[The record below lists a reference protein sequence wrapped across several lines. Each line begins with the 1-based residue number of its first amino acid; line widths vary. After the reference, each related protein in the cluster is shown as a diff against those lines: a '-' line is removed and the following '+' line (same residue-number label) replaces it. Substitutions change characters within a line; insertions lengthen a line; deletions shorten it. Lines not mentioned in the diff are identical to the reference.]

1 VQFCAEAFVQ
11 QDWGAVVS
19 LSYSG
24 GAAQYGPRVRQWWSE
39 PVDYAAQVAYF
50 AKRSMSQAIKVAIG
64 LGNGMNA
71 AMPLVLLLPAIAGDK
86 PAARIATVVFA
97 VMMFFWAWQWCLRP
111 WPSRRMSLGFIVSC
125 DIGIAMVALQ
135 DPNWLTGFWGF
146 NAFAQISVYLL
157 FFDGPKVFAVHGAWI
172 LATAAAFAVQIS
184 ADAHVGA
191 TVMVARLLAIVV
203 PAVAAT
209 MGIQLGIW
217 DLRNDANYSL
227 ADPLTG
233 LLNRR
238 GLHLHFGDLLRDSTA
253 LASEVAVLVADLD
266 RFKQINDTFG
276 HSVGDEVLI
285 RTAQRISAAV
295 RGSALVARTGG
306 EEFVIVDLT
315 DPGGAEYIA
324 ECVRSAIAAP
334 AAHPVTASIGLSCS
348 ACADFVALG
357 SDPAVHLDAIIARA
371 DHALFIAK
379 RRGGNATIN
388 MSPADDL

>member
-1 VQFCAEAFVQ
+1 M
-11 QDWGAVVS
+11 VS

-24 GAAQYGPRVRQWWSE
+24 GVAQYGPRVRQWWSE

-71 AMPLVLLLPAIAGDK
+71 ATPLVLLLPAIAADK

-111 WPSRRMSLGFIVSC
+111 WPSRRMSIGFIVSC
-125 DIGIAMVALQ
+125 DIGIAVVALQ
-135 DPNWLTGFWGF
+135 EPNWLTGFWGF
-146 NAFAQISVYLL
+146 NAFAQISVYVL
-157 FFDGPKVFAVHGAWI
+157 FFDGPKLFAVHGAWI
-172 LATAAAFAVQIS
+172 LVTAAAFAVRVS
-184 ADAHVGA
+184 ADAHVSA
-191 TVMVARLLAIVV
+191 AVMVARLLAIVV

-238 GLHLHFGDLLRDSTA
+238 GLHLQFGNLLRDSTA

-276 HSVGDEVLI
+276 HGVGDEVLI
-285 RTAQRISAAV
+285 RTAQRINAAV

-315 DPGGAEYIA
+315 DPGGAEHIA
-324 ECVRSAIAAP
+324 ERVRSAIAAP
-334 AAHPVTASIGLSCS
+334 AAQPVTASIGLSCS
-348 ACADFVALG
+348 ARADFVALG
-357 SDPAVHLDAIIARA
+357 SDPTVHLDAIIARA
-371 DHALFIAK
+371 DHALFVAK

>member
-1 VQFCAEAFVQ
+1 M
-11 QDWGAVVS
+11 VS

-24 GAAQYGPRVRQWWSE
+24 GVAQYGPRVRQWWSE

-71 AMPLVLLLPAIAGDK
+71 AIPLVLLLPTLAADR

-97 VMMFFWAWQWCLRP
+97 VMMCFWAWQWCLRP
-111 WPSRRMSLGFIVSC
+111 WPSRGMSIGFIVSC
-125 DIGIAMVALQ
+125 DIGIAVVALQ

-157 FFDGPKVFAVHGAWI
+157 FFDGPKLFAVHGAWI
-172 LATAAAFAVQIS
+172 LATATAFAVRIS

-191 TVMVARLLAIVV
+191 AVMISRLLAVVV

-209 MGIQLGIW
+209 MGIQLGLW

-238 GLHLHFGDLLRDSTA
+238 GLHLHFGNLLRDSTA
-253 LASEVAVLVADLD
+253 VASEVAVLVADLD
-266 RFKQINDTFG
+266 RFKQINDSFG

-285 RTAQRISAAV
+285 RTAQRINAAV

-306 EEFVIVDLT
+306 EEFVIVDLA

-324 ECVRSAIAAP
+324 ERVRSAIAAP

-348 ACADFVALG
+348 ARADFVALG
-357 SDPAVHLDAIIARA
+357 SDPTVHLDAIIARA
-371 DHALFIAK
+371 DHALFVAK

>member
-1 VQFCAEAFVQ
+1 M
-11 QDWGAVVS
+11 VS

-24 GAAQYGPRVRQWWSE
+24 GFAQYGSRVRQWWSE

-71 AMPLVLLLPAIAGDK
+71 ATPLVLLLPAIAPGK
-86 PAARIATVVFA
+86 PTARIAMVGFA
-97 VMMFFWAWQWCLRP
+97 LLMFFWAWQWCLRP
-111 WPSRRMSLGFIVSC
+111 WPSRRMSIGFIVSC
-125 DIGIAMVALQ
+125 DIGIAMVALV

-172 LATAAAFAVQIS
+172 LATAAAFAVRIS
-184 ADAHVGA
+184 ADAHGGA
-191 TVMVARLLAIVV
+191 AVMLARLLAIVV

-238 GLHLHFGDLLRDSTA
+238 GLHLHLGNLLRDNTTM
-253 LASEVAVLVADLD
+253 ASEVAVLVVDLD
-266 RFKQINDTFG
+266 RFKQINDNFG

-285 RTAQRISAAV
+285 RTAQRITAAV

-324 ECVRSAIAAP
+324 ERVRYAIAAP
-334 AAHPVTASIGLSCS
+334 AAHPATASIGLSCS
-348 ACADFVALG
+348 ARADFVALG
-357 SDPAVHLDAIIARA
+357 SDPTVHLDAIIARA
-371 DHALFIAK
+371 DRALFDAK

-388 MSPADDL
+388 MSPVDDLQ

>member
-1 VQFCAEAFVQ
+1 L
-11 QDWGAVVS
+11 GAVVS
-19 LSYSG
+19 LSYSVG
-24 GAAQYGPRVRQWWSE
+24 VAQYGPRVRQWWSE

-64 LGNGMNA
+64 LGNGMNG
-71 AMPLVLLLPAIAGDK
+71 AMPLVLLLPAIAADK

-97 VMMFFWAWQWCLRP
+97 LMMFFWAWQWCLRP
-111 WPSRRMSLGFIVSC
+111 WPSRRMSIGFIVSC

-157 FFDGPKVFAVHGAWI
+157 FFDGPKLFAVHGAWI
-172 LATAAAFAVQIS
+172 VATAAAFAVRIS
-184 ADAHVGA
+184 AEAHVGA
-191 TVMVARLLAIVV
+191 AVMVARLLAIVV

-227 ADPLTG
+227 SDPLTA

-266 RFKQINDTFG
+266 RFKQINDAFG
-276 HSVGDEVLI
+276 HSVGDQVLI
-285 RTAQRISAAV
+285 RTAQRINAAV
-295 RGSALVARTGG
+295 PGSALVARTGG

-324 ECVRSAIAAP
+324 DCVRSAIAAP
-334 AAHPVTASIGLSCS
+334 ATHPVTASIGLSCS
-348 ACADFVALG
+348 ARADFVALG
-357 SDPAVHLDAIIARA
+357 TDPTVHLDAIIARA
-371 DHALFIAK
+371 DHALFVAK

>member
-1 VQFCAEAFVQ
+1 
-11 QDWGAVVS
+11 VVS

-24 GAAQYGPRVRQWWSE
+24 GVAQYGPRVRQWWSE

-50 AKRSMSQAIKVAIG
+50 AKRSMPQAIKVAIG

-71 AMPLVLLLPAIAGDK
+71 AIPLVLLLPAIAADK
-86 PAARIATVVFA
+86 PAARIVTVVFA
-97 VMMFFWAWQWCLRP
+97 VMMCFWAWQWCVRP
-111 WPSRRMSLGFIVSC
+111 WPSRRMSIGFIVSC

-157 FFDGPKVFAVHGAWI
+157 FFDGPKLFAVHGTWI
-172 LATAAAFAVQIS
+172 LATAAAFAVRIS
-184 ADAHVGA
+184 ADAHVGTA
-191 TVMVARLLAIVV
+191 VMVARLLAVVV

-209 MGIQLGIW
+209 MGIQLGLW
-217 DLRNDANYSL
+217 DLRNDAYYSL

-238 GLHLHFGDLLRDSTA
+238 GLHLHFGNLLRDSTA

-285 RTAQRISAAV
+285 RTAQRINAAV

-315 DPGGAEYIA
+315 DPGGAESIA
-324 ECVRSAIAAP
+324 ERVRSAIGAP

-348 ACADFVALG
+348 ARGDFAALG
-357 SDPAVHLDAIIARA
+357 SDPTVHLDAIIARA
-371 DHALFIAK
+371 DHALFVAK

>member
-1 VQFCAEAFVQ
+1 M
-11 QDWGAVVS
+11 S
-19 LSYSG
+19 LSYSVG
-24 GAAQYGPRVRQWWSE
+24 VAQYGPRVRQWWSE

-64 LGNGMNA
+64 LGNGMNG
-71 AMPLVLLLPAIAGDK
+71 AMPLVLLLPAIAADK

-97 VMMFFWAWQWCLRP
+97 LMMFFWAWQWCLRP
-111 WPSRRMSLGFIVSC
+111 WPSRRMSIGFIVSC

-157 FFDGPKVFAVHGAWI
+157 FFDGPKLFAVHGAWI
-172 LATAAAFAVQIS
+172 VATAAAFAVRIS
-184 ADAHVGA
+184 AEAHVGA
-191 TVMVARLLAIVV
+191 AVMVARLLAIVV

-227 ADPLTG
+227 SDPLTA

-266 RFKQINDTFG
+266 RFKQINDAFG
-276 HSVGDEVLI
+276 HSVGDQVLI
-285 RTAQRISAAV
+285 RTAQRINAAV
-295 RGSALVARTGG
+295 PGSALVARTGG

-324 ECVRSAIAAP
+324 DCVRSAIAAP
-334 AAHPVTASIGLSCS
+334 ATHPVTASIGLSCS
-348 ACADFVALG
+348 ARADFVALG
-357 SDPAVHLDAIIARA
+357 TDPTVHLDAIIARA
-371 DHALFIAK
+371 DHALFVAK

>member
-1 VQFCAEAFVQ
+1 M
-11 QDWGAVVS
+11 VS

-24 GAAQYGPRVRQWWSE
+24 GVAQYGPRVRQWWSE

-71 AMPLVLLLPAIAGDK
+71 AIPLVLLLPAIAADK

-97 VMMFFWAWQWCLRP
+97 VMMCFWAWQWCVRP
-111 WPSRRMSLGFIVSC
+111 WPSRRMSIGFIVSC
-125 DIGIAMVALQ
+125 DIGIAIVALQ

-157 FFDGPKVFAVHGAWI
+157 FFDGPKVFALHGSWI
-172 LATAAAFAVQIS
+172 VATAAAFAVRIS
-184 ADAHVGA
+184 ADAHVGTA
-191 TVMVARLLAIVV
+191 VMVARLLAIVV

-209 MGIQLGIW
+209 MGIQLGLW

-238 GLHLHFGDLLRDSTA
+238 GLHLHFGNLLRDSTA

-285 RTAQRISAAV
+285 RTAQRINAAV

-324 ECVRSAIAAP
+324 EHVRSAIAAP
-334 AAHPVTASIGLSCS
+334 AAQPVTASIGLSCS
-348 ACADFVALG
+348 ARADFVALG
-357 SDPAVHLDAIIARA
+357 SDPTVHLDAIIARA
-371 DHALFIAK
+371 DHALFVAK

>member
-1 VQFCAEAFVQ
+1 MVLLSNS
-11 QDWGAVVS
+11 GS
-19 LSYSG
+19 LTH
-24 GAAQYGPRVRQWWSE
+24 YGPRVRQWWKE

-64 LGNGMNA
+64 LGNAMNG
-71 AMPLVLLLPAIAGDK
+71 AMPLALLLPTIAPDK
-86 PAARIATVVFA
+86 PAARIAMVVFA
-97 VMMFFWAWQWCLRP
+97 LLMFFWAWLWCLRP
-111 WPSRRMSLGFIVSC
+111 WPSRRMSIGFIVSC
-125 DIGIAMVALQ
+125 DIGIAMVALP

-172 LATAAAFAVQIS
+172 LATAAAFAVRIS
-184 ADAHVGA
+184 AEAHVGTA
-191 TVMVARLLAIVV
+191 VMVARLLAIVV

-217 DLRNDANYSL
+217 DLRNDANDSL

-238 GLHLHFGDLLRDSTA
+238 GLHLHIGNLLRDNTTM
-253 LASEVAVLVADLD
+253 ASEVAVMVADLD

-276 HSVGDEVLI
+276 HSVGDQVLI
-285 RTAQRISAAV
+285 RTAQRITAAV

-315 DPGGAEYIA
+315 DPGGAEDIA
-324 ECVRSAIAAP
+324 ERIRYAIAAP
-334 AAHPVTASIGLSCS
+334 AAHPATASIGLSCS
-348 ACADFVALG
+348 ARADFAALG
-357 SDPAVHLDAIIARA
+357 GDPTVQLDAIIARA
-371 DHALFIAK
+371 DRALFDAK

-388 MSPADDL
+388 ISPADDHQ